1 MTPLLRRNLALSA
14 PATVFLAV
22 FMIVPLLLMLY
33 VSFLERAPFGGVV
46 WDSWTTEAYQKLVV
60 ERDLMGR
67 LAFNTDYFSI
77 FSRSFQLAAVT
88 TVLTL
93 LVGVP
98 TALYMTTL
106 SRRHAAILLFLVTVP
121 FWTNLLVRNFAWILI
136 LRNGGT
142 LDGLLQWVGLTQGSL
157 DILYTPLA
165 IGIGLTYSFLPFMI
179 LPAYVALERIDH
191 RLIEAAFD
199 LGADRWRT
207 LRRVVL
213 PLAMPGIVAGSVLVF
228 VPCLG
233 AYVSPELLG
242 GGKSLM
248 IGNLVQ
254 AQFGAA
260 RNWPF
265 GAALALVLV
274 CVLLMALALLALLRR
289 RHVTPDKRSSV
300 PAVEGA

>member
-1 MTPLLRRNLALSA
+1 MNAVRAKNFALTA
-14 PATVFLAV
+14 PAALYLVL
-22 FMIVPLLLMLY
+22 FMVLPLLLMLY
-33 VSFLERAPFGGVV
+33 VSTLERAPFGGVL
-46 WDSWTTEAYQKLVV
+46 WDSHTGVAYVKLLF
-60 ERDLMGR
+60 ERDLAGAI
-67 LAFNTDYFSI
+67 AFNSDYIAI
-77 FSRSFQLAAVT
+77 FARSFRLAAVT
-88 TVLTL
+88 TVLTFVISL
-93 LVGVP
+93 P

-106 SRRHAAILLFLVTVP
+106 SRGRAALILFLVTVP

-142 LDGLLQWVGLTQGSL
+142 LDQTLQWLGLMVQSL

-165 IGIGLTYSFLPFMI
+165 TGIGLTYSFLPFMI
-179 LPAYVALERIDH
+179 LPTYVALERIDK

-199 LGADRWRT
+199 LGADRWRV

-213 PLAMPGIVAGSVLVF
+213 PLAMPGILAGVILVF

-242 GGKSLM
+242 GGKSMM

-254 AQFGAA
+254 AQFGAS

-265 GAALALVLV
+265 GAALALTLLL
-274 CVLLMALALLALLRR
+274 VLLLMLVLSRLIKRR
-289 RHVTPDKRSSV
+289 MERF
-300 PAVEGA
+300 A

>member
-1 MTPLLRRNLALSA
+1 MNSTHARNLALSA
-14 PATVFLAV
+14 PAVLFLAV
-22 FMIVPLLLMLY
+22 FMIAPLLLMLY
-33 VSFLERAPFGGVV
+33 VSTLERAPFGGVV
-46 WDSWTTEAYQKLVV
+46 WGSHTGVAYEKLLF
-60 ERDLMGR
+60 ERDLLGR
-67 LAFNTDYFSI
+67 LAFNSDYIAI
-77 FSRSFQLAAVT
+77 FARSFRLAAIT
-88 TVLTL
+88 TILTL
-93 LVGVP
+93 AISLP

-106 SRRHAAILLFLVTVP
+106 SRRRAAIILFLVTVP

-142 LDGLLQWVGLTQGSL
+142 LDQSLQWLGLTSQSL

-165 IGIGLTYSFLPFMI
+165 TGIGLTYSFLPFMI
-179 LPAYVALERIDH
+179 LPTYVALERIDK

-199 LGADRWRT
+199 LGADR
-207 LRRVVL
+207 LRVLTRVVL
-213 PLAMPGIVAGSVLVF
+213 PLAMPGILAGAILVF

-254 AQFGAA
+254 AQFGAS

-274 CVLLMALALLALLRR
+274 AVLLLTLLLLRFVKR
-289 RHVTPDKRSSV
+289 RLERT
-300 PAVEGA
+300 A

>member
-1 MTPLLRRNLALSA
+1 LLSA
-14 PATVFLAV
+14 PAVAFLLV
-22 FMIVPLLLMLY
+22 FMVAPLVLMLY
-33 VSFLERAPFGGVV
+33 ISFLERAPFGGVLWGQYSGV
-46 WDSWTTEAYQKLVV
+46 AYQKLLL
-60 ERDLMGR
+60 ERDLAGEVSFNSDYMAIFARSFR
-67 LAFNTDYFSI
+67 LAAI
-77 FSRSFQLAAVT
+77 T

-93 LVGVP
+93 LISVP
-98 TALYMTTL
+98 MALYMTTL
-106 SRRHAAILLFLVTVP
+106 SRTGAALVLFLVTVP

-142 LDGLLQWVGLTQGSL
+142 LDQFLQWMGLTIQPL

-165 IGIGLTYSFLPFMI
+165 TGIGLTYSFLPFMI
-179 LPAYVALERIDH
+179 LPTYVALERIDR

-199 LGADRWRT
+199 LGADR
-207 LRRVVL
+207 LQVLKHVVL
-213 PLAMPGIVAGSVLVF
+213 PLAMPGILAGAILVF

-254 AQFGAA
+254 AQFGSS

-274 CVLLMALALLALLRR
+274 AILLFTLALLRLVR
-289 RHVTPDKRSSV
+289 RRTDGV
-300 PAVEGA
+300 A

>member
-1 MTPLLRRNLALSA
+1 MTPAHARNLVLSG
-14 PATVFLAV
+14 PAVVFLAI

-33 VSFLERAPFGGVV
+33 VSTLERAPFGGVV
-46 WDSWTTEAYQKLVV
+46 WGSHTGVAYEKLLF
-60 ERDLMGR
+60 EKDLAGK
-67 LAFNTDYFSI
+67 LSFNTDYLAI
-77 FSRSFQLAAVT
+77 FARSFRLAAIT
-88 TVLTL
+88 TALTL
-93 LVGVP
+93 VISVP

-106 SRRHAAILLFLVTVP
+106 SRRRAAYILFLVTVP

-142 LDGLLQWVGLTQGSL
+142 LDQSLQWLGLTRDSL

-165 IGIGLTYSFLPFMI
+165 TGIGLTYSFLPFMI
-179 LPAYVALERIDH
+179 LPTYVALERIDK

-199 LGADRWRT
+199 LGADR
-207 LRRVVL
+207 LRVLTRIVL
-213 PLAMPGIVAGSVLVF
+213 PLAMPGILAGAILVF

-254 AQFGAA
+254 AQFGAS

-274 CVLLMALALLALLRR
+274 AVLLLTLLLLRWIKR
-289 RHVTPDKRSSV
+289 RFEQT
-300 PAVEGA
+300 A

>member
-1 MTPLLRRNLALSA
+1 MNLPRARDLMLTA
-14 PATVFLAV
+14 PAALYLAV
-22 FMIVPLLLMLY
+22 FMIIPLLLMLY
-33 VSFLERAPFGGVV
+33 VSTLERAPFGGVV
-46 WDSWTTEAYQKLVV
+46 WGSHTAIAYQKLLF
-60 ERDLMGR
+60 ERDLAGNLSFNGDYIAIFARSFR
-67 LAFNTDYFSI
+67 LAAI
-77 FSRSFQLAAVT
+77 T
-88 TVLTL
+88 TILTL
-93 LVGVP
+93 VISIP

-106 SRRHAAILLFLVTVP
+106 SRRRAAFILFLVTVP

-142 LDGLLQWVGLTQGSL
+142 LDQSLQWLGLRRQSL

-165 IGIGLTYSFLPFMI
+165 TGIGLTYSFLPFMI
-179 LPAYVALERIDH
+179 LPTYVALERIDK

-199 LGADRWRT
+199 LGADRWRV
-207 LRRVVL
+207 LSRVVL
-213 PLAMPGIVAGSVLVF
+213 PLAMPGIMAGAILVF

-242 GGKSLM
+242 GGKAMM

-254 AQFGAA
+254 SQFGAS

-274 CVLLMALALLALLRR
+274 AVLLLTLLLWRFVQRR
-289 RHVTPDKRSSV
+289 MDRAS
-300 PAVEGA
+300 

>member
-1 MTPLLRRNLALSA
+1 MTNLVRRPLALSA
-14 PATVFLAV
+14 PAVVFLAL

-33 VSFLERAPFGGVV
+33 VSFLQRAPFGGVL
-46 WDSWTTEAYQKLVV
+46 WGTWTTEAYRKLVV
-60 ERDLMGR
+60 EQDLLGR
-67 LAFNTDYFSI
+67 LTLNTDYLSI
-77 FSRSFQLAAVT
+77 FARSFKLAAVT
-88 TVLTL
+88 TVITL

-106 SRRHAAILLFLVTVP
+106 SRRRAAILLFLVTVP

-136 LRNGGT
+136 LRTGGT
-142 LDGLLQWVGLTQGSL
+142 LDVVLQWVGLTQQPL
-157 DILYTPLA
+157 DLLYTPLA
-165 IGIGLTYSFLPFMI
+165 TGIGLTYSFLPFMI
-179 LPAYVALERIDH
+179 LPAYVALERIDR

-199 LGADRWRT
+199 LGAGRWRT
-207 LRRVVL
+207 LQRVVL
-213 PLAMPGIVAGSVLVF
+213 PLAMPGIVAGAVLVF

-254 AQFGAA
+254 AQFGAS

-274 CVLLMALALLALLRR
+274 AVLLLALAMLALLRR
-289 RHVTPDKRSSV
+289 RD
-300 PAVEGA
+300 PAPGKGGWLQRRGVA

>member
-1 MTPLLRRNLALSA
+1 MNTVRARDVALTA
-14 PATVFLAV
+14 PATLFLVV
-22 FMIVPLLLMLY
+22 FMIAPLLLMLY
-33 VSFLERAPFGGVV
+33 VSTLERAPFGGVV
-46 WDSWTTEAYQKLVV
+46 WGSHTGIAYEKLLL
-60 ERDLMGR
+60 ERDLSGR
-67 LAFNTDYFSI
+67 LSFNGDYIAI
-77 FSRSFQLAAVT
+77 FARSFRLAAIT
-88 TVLTL
+88 TALTL
-93 LVGVP
+93 AISLP

-106 SRRHAAILLFLVTVP
+106 SRRRAAVILFLVTVP

-142 LDGLLQWVGLTQGSL
+142 LDQFLQWTGLTSQSL

-165 IGIGLTYSFLPFMI
+165 TGIGLTYSFLPFMI
-179 LPAYVALERIDH
+179 LPTYVALERIDR

-199 LGADRWRT
+199 LGADR
-207 LRRVVL
+207 LRVLTRIVL
-213 PLAMPGIVAGSVLVF
+213 PLAMPGILAGCILVF

-254 AQFGAA
+254 AQFGAS

-274 CVLLMALALLALLRR
+274 FVLLLALTLLALVKRR
-289 RHVTPDKRSSV
+289 AER
-300 PAVEGA
+300 AA

>member
-1 MTPLLRRNLALSA
+1 MNPTHARNLALSA
-14 PATVFLAV
+14 PAVLFLAV
-22 FMIVPLLLMLY
+22 FMIAPLLLMLY
-33 VSFLERAPFGGVV
+33 VSTLERAPFGGVV
-46 WDSWTTEAYQKLVV
+46 WGSHTGVAYEKLLF
-60 ERDLMGR
+60 ERDLLGR
-67 LAFNTDYFSI
+67 LAFNSDYIAI
-77 FSRSFQLAAVT
+77 FARSFRLAAIT
-88 TVLTL
+88 TILTL
-93 LVGVP
+93 AISLP

-106 SRRHAAILLFLVTVP
+106 SRRRAAIILFLVTVP

-142 LDGLLQWVGLTQGSL
+142 LDQSLQWLGLTSQSL

-165 IGIGLTYSFLPFMI
+165 TGIGLTYSFLPFMI
-179 LPAYVALERIDH
+179 LPTYVALERIDK

-199 LGADRWRT
+199 LGADR
-207 LRRVVL
+207 LRVLTRVVL
-213 PLAMPGIVAGSVLVF
+213 PLAMPGILAGAILVF

-254 AQFGAA
+254 AQFGAS

-274 CVLLMALALLALLRR
+274 AVLLLTLLLLRFVKR
-289 RHVTPDKRSSV
+289 RLERT
-300 PAVEGA
+300 A

>member
-1 MTPLLRRNLALSA
+1 MNPPRARDLALTA
-14 PATVFLAV
+14 PALLYLTV
-22 FMIVPLLLMLY
+22 FMIIPLLLMLY
-33 VSFLERAPFGGVV
+33 VSMLERAPFGGVIWGDHTGV
-46 WDSWTTEAYQKLVV
+46 AYQKLLF
-60 ERDLMGR
+60 ERDLAGNLSFNGDYIAIFARSFR
-67 LAFNTDYFSI
+67 LAAI
-77 FSRSFQLAAVT
+77 T

-93 LVGVP
+93 VISIP

-106 SRRHAAILLFLVTVP
+106 SRRRAAFVLFLVTVP

-142 LDGLLQWVGLTQGSL
+142 LDQGLQWLGLTRESL

-165 IGIGLTYSFLPFMI
+165 TGIGLTYSFLPFMI
-179 LPAYVALERIDH
+179 LPTYVALERIDK

-199 LGADRWRT
+199 LGADRWRA
-207 LRRVVL
+207 LSRVVL
-213 PLAMPGIVAGSVLVF
+213 PLAMPGILAGAILVF

-254 AQFGAA
+254 AQFGAS

-274 CVLLMALALLALLRR
+274 AVLLLALLLWRFMQRR
-289 RHVTPDKRSSV
+289 MVRT
-300 PAVEGA
+300 A

>member
-1 MTPLLRRNLALSA
+1 MNELRSRDIALTA
-14 PATVFLAV
+14 PAALFLVA
-22 FMIVPLLLMLY
+22 FMVAPLLLMVY
-33 VSFLERAPFGGVV
+33 VSTLERAPFGGVLWGSHTAV
-46 WDSWTTEAYQKLVV
+46 AYEKLLL
-60 ERDLMGR
+60 ERDLLGALSFNSDYIAIFGRSFR
-67 LAFNTDYFSI
+67 LAAI
-77 FSRSFQLAAVT
+77 T

-93 LVGVP
+93 AIGLP

-106 SRRHAAILLFLVTVP
+106 SPRRAAIILFLVTVP

-136 LRNGGT
+136 LRNGGQ
-142 LDGLLQWVGLTQGSL
+142 LDSLLLWLGITSQPL
-157 DILYTPLA
+157 DILYTPWA
-165 IGIGLTYSFLPFMI
+165 TGIGLTYSFLPFMI
-179 LPAYVALERIDH
+179 LPVYVALERIDR

-199 LGADRWRT
+199 LGADR
-207 LRRVVL
+207 LRVLTRVVL
-213 PLAMPGIVAGSVLVF
+213 PLAMPGIVAGAVLVF

-254 AQFGAA
+254 AQFGAS

-274 CVLLMALALLALLRR
+274 LILLLSLALLALVRR
-289 RHVTPDKRSSV
+289 RAERLS
-300 PAVEGA
+300 

>member
-1 MTPLLRRNLALSA
+1 MSPGQVRNLALSG
-14 PATVFLAV
+14 PAVLFLTV
-22 FMIVPLLLMLY
+22 FMIAPLLLMLY
-33 VSFLERAPFGGVV
+33 VSTLERAPFGGVV
-46 WDSWTTEAYQKLVV
+46 WGSHTGVAFEKLLF
-60 ERDLMGR
+60 EKDLMGR
-67 LAFNTDYFSI
+67 LSFNSDYLTI
-77 FSRSFQLAAVT
+77 FARSFRLAGIT
-88 TVLTL
+88 TALTL
-93 LVGVP
+93 VISIP

-106 SRRHAAILLFLVTVP
+106 SRRRAAYILFLVTVP

-142 LDGLLQWVGLTQGSL
+142 LDQTLQWLGLTTASL

-165 IGIGLTYSFLPFMI
+165 TGIGLTYSFLPFMI
-179 LPAYVALERIDH
+179 LPTYVALERIDK

-199 LGADRWRT
+199 LGADR
-207 LRRVVL
+207 LRVLTRVVL
-213 PLAMPGIVAGSVLVF
+213 PLAMPGILAGAILVF

-254 AQFGAA
+254 AQFGAS

-265 GAALALVLV
+265 GAALALILV
-274 CVLLMALALLALLRR
+274 AVLLLTLWLLRWVKR
-289 RHVTPDKRSSV
+289 RLEQ
-300 PAVEGA
+300 AA

>member
-1 MTPLLRRNLALSA
+1 MSTVRARDLALTT
-14 PATVFLAV
+14 PAALFLAV
-22 FMIVPLLLMLY
+22 FMIAPLLLMLY
-33 VSFLERAPFGGVV
+33 VSTLERAPFGGVLWGSHTGV
-46 WDSWTTEAYQKLVV
+46 AYEKLLF
-60 ERDLMGR
+60 ERDLAGR
-67 LAFNTDYFSI
+67 LSFNSDYIAI
-77 FSRSFQLAAVT
+77 FARSFRLAAIT
-88 TVLTL
+88 TILTL
-93 LVGVP
+93 LVSLP

-106 SRRHAAILLFLVTVP
+106 SRRRAAFILFLVTVP

-142 LDGLLQWVGLTQGSL
+142 LDQSLQWLGLTSSSL

-165 IGIGLTYSFLPFMI
+165 TGIGLTYSFLPFMI
-179 LPAYVALERIDH
+179 LPTYVALERIDK

-199 LGADRWRT
+199 LGADRWRVLT
-207 LRRVVL
+207 RIVL
-213 PLAMPGIVAGSVLVF
+213 PLAMPGILAGAILVF

-254 AQFGAA
+254 AQFGAS

-274 CVLLMALALLALLRR
+274 AVLLLTLLLWRFVQRR
-289 RHVTPDKRSSV
+289 LGRT
-300 PAVEGA
+300 A

>member
-1 MTPLLRRNLALSA
+1 MNLLRNRNLALTA
-14 PATVFLAV
+14 PATLYLAV
-22 FMIVPLLLMLY
+22 FMIAPLLLMLY
-33 VSFLERAPFGGVV
+33 VSTLERAPFGGVLWGQHTGV
-46 WDSWTTEAYQKLVV
+46 AFEKLLF
-60 ERDLMGR
+60 ERDLAGNMSFNSDYLSIFARSFR
-67 LAFNTDYFSI
+67 LAAI
-77 FSRSFQLAAVT
+77 T
-88 TVLTL
+88 TLLTL
-93 LVGVP
+93 AISLP

-106 SRRHAAILLFLVTVP
+106 TRRRAAFILFLVTIP

-142 LDGLLQWVGLTQGSL
+142 LDQVLQWLGLTSASL

-165 IGIGLTYSFLPFMI
+165 TGIGLTYSFLPFMI
-179 LPAYVALERIDH
+179 LPTYVALERIDK

-199 LGADRWRT
+199 LGADK
-207 LRRVVL
+207 RRVLTRIVL
-213 PLAMPGIVAGSVLVF
+213 PLAMPGILAGAVLVF

-254 AQFGAA
+254 AQFGAS

-274 CVLLMALALLALLRR
+274 AILLLTLLLMKWLNGRMERR
-289 RHVTPDKRSSV
+289 
-300 PAVEGA
+300 A